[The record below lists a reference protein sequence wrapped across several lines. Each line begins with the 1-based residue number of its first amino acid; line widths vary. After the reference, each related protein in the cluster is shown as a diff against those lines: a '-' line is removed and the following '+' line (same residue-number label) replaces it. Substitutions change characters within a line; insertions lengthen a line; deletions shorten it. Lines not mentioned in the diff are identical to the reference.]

1 MVKRCAWGTCKSD
14 SRYPIRLQKDDG
26 TSVSFYS
33 FPNLKKSRERRE
45 IWIRACCRGDAFVCR
60 KDSYICGFHFI
71 GGNGPT
77 EEYPDPIPATAD
89 VNKVRCSFKILSGI
103 YIITFTCSAYGS
115 VFIFIHYTSRSSG
128 YNENES
134 HQSIVISIL

>member
-14 SRYPIRLQKDDG
+14 SRYPTRLQKDDG

-33 FPNLKKSRERRE
+33 FPSLKKSRERRE

-89 VNKVRCSFKILSGI
+89 ANKVRCSFKILSGI
-103 YIITFTCSAYGS
+103 YIITFPLIHVVHIE
-115 VFIFIHYTSRSSG
+115 VFSFSYFILLDQAVTTKTKATKAS
-128 YNENES
+128 
-134 HQSIVISIL
+134 

>member
-14 SRYPIRLQKDDG
+14 SRYPTRLQKDDG
-26 TSVSFYS
+26 TSVLFYS
-33 FPNLKKSRERRE
+33 FPSLKKSRERRE

-60 KDSYICGFHFI
+60 KDSYICGYHFI

-89 VNKVRCSFKILSGI
+89 ANKVRCSFKILSGI
-103 YIITFTCSAYGS
+103 YIITFPLIHVVHIE
-115 VFIFIHYTSRSSG
+115 VFSFSCFILLDQAVTTKTKATKAS
-128 YNENES
+128 
-134 HQSIVISIL
+134 